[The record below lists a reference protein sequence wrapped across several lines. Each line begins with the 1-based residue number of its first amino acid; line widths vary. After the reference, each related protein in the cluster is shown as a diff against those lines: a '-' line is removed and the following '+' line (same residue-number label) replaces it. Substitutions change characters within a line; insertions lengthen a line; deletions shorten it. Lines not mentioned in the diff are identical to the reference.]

1 MDDLKSQKSYASKAH
16 SRAPSAKFSQK
27 PKADEESVITKSELP
42 PEESDSELEEE
53 DEWTAIQKFNA
64 LLHFEE
70 QKQMAAREAERKR
83 LMKIELDQQ

>member
-16 SRAPSAKFSQK
+16 SRKPSQKALSQK
-27 PKADEESVITKSELP
+27 PQDDKSSVITKSEVP
-42 PEESDSELEEE
+42 PQESDSELEEE

-70 QKQMAAREAERKR
+70 QK
-83 LMKIELDQQ
+83 